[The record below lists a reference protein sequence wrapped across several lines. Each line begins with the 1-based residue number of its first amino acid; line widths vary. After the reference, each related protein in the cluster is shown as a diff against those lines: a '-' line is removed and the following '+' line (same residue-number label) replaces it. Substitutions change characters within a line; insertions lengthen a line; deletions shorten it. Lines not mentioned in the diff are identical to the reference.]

1 MYFILFKLI
10 GNIQYFLNNKI
21 DKKNQIIEINIKV
34 YIINSILLIYIEFNI
49 YNRLAKYGNLI
60 WVWLGVYSKKS
71 GVRV

>member
-1 MYFILFKLI
+1 MYIILFKLI